1 MRKNIE
7 KVRTNDV
14 GECGSTSFSSNEML
28 TKEFVDELNF
38 YTQLEYDKDIWTL
51 ENGNLEFLPEDQG
64 NGSVDEINVDAPNE
78 IVAIYDLNGNRLNEI
93 QNGVNIVVYKG
104 GCVRKIVK
112 I

>member
-1 MRKNIE
+1 M
-7 KVRTNDV
+7 D
-14 GECGSTSFSSNEML
+14 
-28 TKEFVDELNF
+28 
-38 YTQLEYDKDIWTL
+38 L